1 MYRDLLS
8 QTQSVRLEC
17 LIQANMHSNSN
28 LVKPESI
35 VERAAI
41 FEAYVKEGKVRG
53 QETPEG
59 ES

>member
-17 LIQANMHSNSN
+17 LIQANLHVNRP
-28 LVKPESI
+28 VKPESI

-41 FEAYVKEGKVRG
+41 FEAYVKEGKVSG